1 MNTQL
6 ARAITAV
13 QNANTVA
20 QRLAA
25 QPTDEATRTGSNAG
39 DNHDFTSAVTAA
51 REQVLDA
58 MDECEGQTLTKLDYA
73 QSALEQALEAYAVPI
88 LSNRLNAADFTAA
101 AQQYMPRAR
110 AASND

>member
-39 DNHDFTSAVTAA
+39 DNRDFTSAVTAA
-51 REQVLDA
+51 REQVLAA
-58 MDECEGQTLTKLDYA
+58 MDECESRTLTDLDYA
-73 QSALEQALEAYAVPI
+73 QNDLEQALNAYAVTI
-88 LSNRLNAADFTAA
+88 VSNRLNAADFTSAA
-101 AQQYMPRAR
+101 LRRMPSAR
-110 AASND
+110 SASED